1 MFLTRAM
8 LVVSTKPCEAS
19 LDAWYRPAMIEQ
31 WGLGR
36 HLIVRRP
43 NRIQYYTVLRAKK
56 KLDNKRSDLIQSDI
70 DA

>member
-8 LVVSTKPCEAS
+8 LVVSTKPCEAR

-43 NRIQYYTVLRAKK
+43 YCIQYYTVLRVQR
-56 KLDNKRSDLIQSDI
+56 KLDNRRRDLPQSDI